1 MKRWVVSVLF
11 PFFLS
16 YPAVSGAAG
25 DAPDLGKATLL
36 DFELLKIPIGAD
48 PHSNAVSEKKREGK
62 ATNDE
67 KKEKEILNKKVDDA
81 IKKAWEEK

>member
-1 MKRWVVSVLF
+1 MKRWVLSVLF
-11 PFFLS
+11 PIFLS
-16 YPAVSGAAG
+16 YPAVWGAAG

-36 DFELLKIPIGAD
+36 DFELLKIPIGAN
-48 PHSNAVSEKKREGK
+48 PHSNVVSEKKREGEAK
-62 ATNDE
+62 NDE